1 MRSTLDR
8 LISWIGLALAAV
20 LLVAGGMLTWA
31 SSFINSNVEQQLT
44 DQDITMPVEAAMEG
58 LSQVDKDA
66 LMPFAGQQMTTGAAA
81 RAYADHFILAH
92 MNESSEGKTY
102 SQVSAAQGKECKA
115 NPDSADCKKLTGLKT
130 SLFQGSTLRGLLL
143 YGYAFGTMG
152 LIAGYA
158 AIGAYVGAAL
168 FLILALLGFRNA
180 KRVETAETASTAP
193 SATP

>member
-66 LMPFAGQQMTTGAAA
+66 LMLVPIVFLVLPSVVLVAVFPGVLALRLHFERASLAAVEGAFRQA
-81 RAYADHFILAH
+81 RALP
-92 MNESSEGKTY
+92 
-102 SQVSAAQGKECKA
+102 
-115 NPDSADCKKLTGLKT
+115 NPDLSFEIEDFGGNLPSDTP
-130 SLFQGSTLRGLLL
+130 SQSTLS
-143 YGYAFGTMG
+143 
-152 LIAGYA
+152 
-158 AIGAYVGAAL
+158 IGQ
-168 FLILALLGFRNA
+168 
-180 KRVETAETASTAP
+180 RVEWFGKRSARVEAAP
-193 SATP
+193 LSR